1 MTDPRSAYIHRSW
14 LVDGD
19 GAQSEGVNKVA
30 MYFWD
35 TQNLIWTKATT
46 GGAVGTNV
54 NVLNFPASYSVLQ
67 GTIPWADN
75 ISQFGGVVTSLGQ
88 KVMASSMPITLA
100 SDQSAVSTA
109 GGTTLAA
116 NNTLLTKTVLTGA
129 ATDGSGYV
137 NVQTTTDGGIVIN
150 QNTAVDAA
158 SSSTTNLA
166 SGATLVGPSVPDMSY
181 TAVQY
186 IFNADQD
193 CTVYI
198 EQSLDGTN
206 WDISDPF
213 PFYTPNGTGNTVQ
226 LVASYYRVRVTNTS
240 PNTTTYF
247 RLQVIK
253 VPFLPSLPRSLDAN
267 GHLQTAS
274 NGFQDYRGT
283 DQYIAPNGE
292 LVSVPLYKLVGDSFG
307 ISALDPNLWTAAIGV
322 GGTVDVSGGQL
333 RLITGT
339 TANNAVSLT
348 SVRTARFIGLAPN
361 KIRIVFQLPDTGVA
375 NNTRRWGIG
384 AGNDRAYFEL
394 NGTTFSVVTR
404 KAGVDSAVANGSFN
418 GQWGRTFTPGTAS
431 HFYEII
437 YQPRQVVWLA
447 DNKIVHTLSASATT
461 WAETLHFPVYVE
473 NFNTAASVTSVSM
486 FGRVATIA
494 RFGIPQT
501 QPVKKYI
508 HGAFSGN
515 LKIGPGNLHGVAINS
530 NTGTSIT
537 LYDSLTAGGDVIAII
552 QPNQIVTLDYKML
565 TFSIGLT
572 AVTLGGT
579 IDCTILYE

>member
-1 MTDPRSAYIHRSW
+1 MTDPLSAYIDRVM
-14 LVDGD
+14 LVDSN

-46 GGAVGTNV
+46 GGTVGTNV
-54 NVLNFPASYSVLQ
+54 NVLNFPANYSVLQ
-67 GTIPWADN
+67 GIVPWADN
-75 ISQFGGVVTSLGQ
+75 ISQFGGVATSLGQ

-100 SDQSAVSTA
+100 SDQSTVSTA
-109 GGTTLAA
+109 GGTTLTTDK
-116 NNTLLTKTVLTGA
+116 TLLTKSVLTGA
-129 ATDGSGYV
+129 AVDGSGFV

-150 QNTAVDAA
+150 QNTVVDPL
-158 SSSTTNLA
+158 SSSITNLA
-166 SGATLVGPSVPDMSY
+166 AGATFTGPSIPDLNY

-186 IFNADQD
+186 TFNADQD
-193 CTVYI
+193 CTIYI
-198 EQSLDGTN
+198 DQSPDGTN
-206 WDISDPF
+206 WDITDSF
-213 PFYTPNGTGNTVQ
+213 LFYTPTGSANTIQ

-240 PNTTTYF
+240 PSTTTYF

-253 VPFLPSLPRSLDAN
+253 VPFLPSLPRSLDDH
-267 GHLQTAS
+267 GHLQIHS
-274 NGFQDYRGT
+274 YGFQDFRGV
-283 DQYIAPNGE
+283 DQYLAPNGE

-307 ISALDPNLWTAAIGV
+307 ISSLDPNLWTANIGV
-322 GGTVDVSGGQL
+322 GGTVDISGGQL

-361 KIRIVFQLPDTGVA
+361 KTRLVFQLPDTGVA
-375 NNTRRWGIG
+375 NNTRRWGVG
-384 AGNDRAYFEL
+384 SGNDRAYFEL
-394 NGTTFSVVTR
+394 SGTVFSVVTR
-404 KAGVDSAVANGSFN
+404 KAGVDTAVANGSFN
-418 GQWGRTFTPGTAS
+418 GAWGRTFAPGTTS

-437 YQPRQVVWLA
+437 YQPRQVVWSA
-447 DNKIVHTLSASATT
+447 DGKIIHTLNASATP
-461 WAETLHFPVYVE
+461 WSETLHLQIYSE
-473 NFNTAASVTSVSM
+473 NFNTAGSITSVALY
-486 FGRVATIA
+486 GRVATIA

-501 QPVKKYI
+501 QVMRKYI

-515 LKIGPGNLHGVAINS
+515 LKIGPGNLHGVAVNS

-537 LYDSLTAGGDVIAII
+537 LYDSLTASGDVIAII
-552 QPNQIVTLDYKML
+552 NPNQIVTLDYKLL

-572 AVTLGGT
+572 VVTVGGT